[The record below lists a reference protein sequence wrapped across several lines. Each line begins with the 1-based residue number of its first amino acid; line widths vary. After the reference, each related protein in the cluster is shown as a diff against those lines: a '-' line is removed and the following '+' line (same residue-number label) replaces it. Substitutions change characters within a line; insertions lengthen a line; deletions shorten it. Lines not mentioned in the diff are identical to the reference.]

1 MSYAVLKAAAY
12 AIVHA
17 PDMVI
22 HNGTT
27 QTVEREVNPN
37 SEYLKEIKKYLR
49 PFEDAV
55 NYAPN
60 QTYIGNMHPEELKK
74 LADEIIK

>member
-17 PDMVI
+17 PDMVVN
-22 HNGTT
+22 NGTT
-27 QTVEREVNPN
+27 QTVEREVNPD
-37 SEYLKEIKKYLR
+37 SGLFEKLKEHPR
-49 PFEDAV
+49 PFEDVV

-60 QTYIGNMHPEELKK
+60 QTYIR
-74 LADEIIK
+74 

>member
-1 MSYAVLKAAAY
+1 MSFAVLKAAAY
-12 AIVHA
+12 SLVHA

-22 HNGTT
+22 NNGTT

-37 SEYLKEIKKYLR
+37 SDYLKNIKKHLR
-49 PFEDAV
+49 PFEDVV

-60 QTYIGNMHPEELKK
+60 QTYIGNLHPEELKK
-74 LADEIIK
+74 LAW